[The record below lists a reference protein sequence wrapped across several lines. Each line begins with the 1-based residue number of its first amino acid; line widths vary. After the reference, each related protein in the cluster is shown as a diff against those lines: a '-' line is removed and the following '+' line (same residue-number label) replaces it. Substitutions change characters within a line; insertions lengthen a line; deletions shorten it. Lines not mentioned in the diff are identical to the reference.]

1 MLNFKQKILHVLM
14 RTFCKKSD
22 ITFEE
27 QFLKESLYFWKITR
41 KYNASIRTDEDIT
54 KMQYTLLRENHVI
67 EKGLSMR
74 TPRKGFG
81 QKKVFALLHRLD
93 KYCDLYGE
101 KDKEFLRYPLA
112 TIKYY
117 IRYTEENGVSIPEIK
132 SLYNALETKA
142 NIGTI
147 EAHAGV
153 METSKDSILS
163 LCQGDFRSL
172 LYSRHSI
179 RYFSKEQV
187 PQKTIVEALEL
198 AQRTPSACNRQ
209 GWKTHVFKGEQS
221 VKLVKWQAG
230 ARGFEEECNY
240 SILVTANLKA
250 FLWHEVHQAYI
261 DGGLYAMN
269 LINALHFSG
278 LGTIPLSCGF
288 EHEKL
293 QKLLDFNIPENE
305 VPIVL
310 IVFGNMVD
318 KFNVAVSSRKEITKT
333 NTFH

>member
-1 MLNFKQKILHVLM
+1 M
-14 RTFCKKSD
+14 
-22 ITFEE
+22 
-27 QFLKESLYFWKITR
+27 
-41 KYNASIRTDEDIT
+41 
-54 KMQYTLLRENHVI
+54 
-67 EKGLSMR
+67 
-74 TPRKGFG
+74 
-81 QKKVFALLHRLD
+81 LHRLD
-93 KYCDLYGE
+93 KYCDLYGK

-269 LINALHFSG
+269 LINALHFLG

-310 IVFGNMVD
+310 IVFGKMVD